1 MTDKKNLYTARQTL
15 RKGAEIRRR
24 LWLPTLLF
32 GDGLVM
38 SVLAITM
45 IMLRRFGLDT
55 AETTLI
61 IALFCLPLLLRP
73 LFEMIVAHF
82 WGTTKV
88 WILSAQ
94 FISAMVLSAIAFM
107 LSTASWLQTTLCFMP
122 FFTCAAVFYD
132 IALHRF
138 YVNEK
143 PNAWSATSTV
153 ATLTRFIKHCG
164 YATMFVAI
172 GIFAMIGGNME
183 VVTRNIRYSWSLVFY
198 ILAAIEL
205 VLWLWHS
212 IFLPGGPHGYALPK
226 TTAGLHR
233 GEFKLALHRMLHR
246 KSDIMALVFFV
257 FFLLPETLLVI
268 IVALFVIDKPHYGG
282 LGLAPQEFALTQG
295 TVAVIAI
302 MVGYK
307 VGKQA
312 MCCGGLRR
320 WLIPAALVLPLHGA
334 ALLYL
339 SLHTTATLSVICAA
353 LAVGNAAF
361 GFALSAVKAIAQ
373 DFVGGAYDTTL
384 RHAIAQTLVAAPF
397 IITNLFAGRLLLSI
411 GYRQLFVVAMYL
423 YAVTL
428 LVATIAFFFNKYL
441 DRKQ

>member
-1 MTDKKNLYTARQTL
+1 MTDKKNLHTTRHTL
-15 RKGAEIRRR
+15 RKSAEIRRR

-32 GDGLVM
+32 GDGLFL

-45 IMLRRFGLDT
+45 IMLRRFGLNT

-122 FFTCAAVFYD
+122 FFSCAAVFYD

-138 YVNEK
+138 YLDEESNTGSK
-143 PNAWSATSTV
+143 TSSV
-153 ATLTRFIKHCG
+153 ATLTRFVKYCG
-164 YATMFVAI
+164 YATMLVAI
-172 GIFAMIGGNME
+172 GIFTMIGGNME
-183 VVTRNIRYSWSLVFY
+183 VVTRNIRYSWSFVFN
-198 ILAAIEL
+198 ILAGIEL
-205 VLWLWHS
+205 LLWLWHS
-212 IFLPGGPHGYALPK
+212 FFLPGGPHGYAQPK

-233 GEFKLALHRMLHR
+233 GEFKLAIQRMLHR
-246 KSDIMALVFFV
+246 KSDIMSLTLFV
-257 FFLLPETLLVI
+257 FFMLPETLLAI
-268 IVALFVIDKPHYGG
+268 IGALFVIDKPHYGG
-282 LGLAPQEFALTQG
+282 LGLAPQEFALAQG

-312 MCCGGLRR
+312 IGCGGAYR
-320 WLIPAALVLPLHGA
+320 WLLPAAFMLPFHGA
-334 ALLYL
+334 TLLYL
-339 SLHTTATLSVICAA
+339 SYNTTATLSLVCVL
-353 LAVGNAAF
+353 LAVGNVAL
-361 GFALSAVKAIAQ
+361 GFAISIVRAIMK
-373 DFVGGAYDTTL
+373 DFASGAYDTTL
-384 RHAIAQTLVAAPF
+384 RQAIAQTLVAAPF
-397 IITNLFAGRLLLSI
+397 CITNLFAGQLLISI
-411 GYRQLFVVAMYL
+411 GYRQLFVVTMYL

-428 LVATIAFFFNKYL
+428 IMATTAFIFSNGK
-441 DRKQ
+441 R